1 MPLDNDNINL
11 ISLVNLKPD
20 ELIDWINTR
29 KKKLSLSNAKLS
41 MLTNVPE
48 GTLDRILT
56 GKNPEFRY
64 STIQPVVALL
74 IDEADLNSNTIKI
87 PNERLLE
94 EIDFLKTSN
103 ENKDE
108 IIKELQKQNAFLQSL
123 INKGKD

>member
-1 MPLDNDNINL
+1 MFSDNDSINL

>member
-1 MPLDNDNINL
+1 MFIDDDSINL

-20 ELIDWINTR
+20 ELIDWINSR

-103 ENKDE
+103 ETKDE
-108 IIKELQKQNAFLQSL
+108 IIKELQKQNAFLQKL
-123 INKGKD
+123 IDKGEE

>member
-1 MPLDNDNINL
+1 MFIDDDSINL

-103 ENKDE
+103 ETKDE
-108 IIKELQKQNAFLQSL
+108 IIKELQKQNAFLQKL
-123 INKGKD
+123 IDKGEE

>member
-1 MPLDNDNINL
+1 MFSDNDSINL
-11 ISLVNLKPD
+11 ISLVNLKPE

-94 EIDFLKTSN
+94 EIDFLKNSN
-103 ENKDE
+103 EVKDE
-108 IIKELQKQNAFLQSL
+108 IIKELQKQNAFLQKL
-123 INKGKD
+123 IDKGEE

>member
-1 MPLDNDNINL
+1 MPLDNDSINL
-11 ISLVNLKPD
+11 ISLVNLKPE